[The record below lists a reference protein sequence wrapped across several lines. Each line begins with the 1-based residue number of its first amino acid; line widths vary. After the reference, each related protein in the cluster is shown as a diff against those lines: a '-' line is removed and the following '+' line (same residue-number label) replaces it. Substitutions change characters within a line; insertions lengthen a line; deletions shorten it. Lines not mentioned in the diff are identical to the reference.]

1 MFVCLFVFYPPWMFS
16 TSCQPLDC
24 GNWFLLDLSQ
34 LCVLGHSRSA
44 RQAEQLPLI
53 QSSHFFCGNAF
64 LPFCNDFF
72 PVRTGATKGL
82 GSPASVWWC
91 QMAPDPLGVKCTAVY
106 TLQLFTNCLSQQKGW
121 QCAATSLFL
130 QKVCAWFA
138 DWLSCQMPFGFAIL
152 STIKDQNY
160 PMAISVPSNKT
171 VNHPAELHFHVLCW
185 SCQIRVRFSSD
196 FKHAFDLSDLWR
208 LIDCYSDDFPLAWAA
223 NKGFG
228 LP

>member
-1 MFVCLFVFYPPWMFS
+1 MSTTGLWKLIPSGSFAVMCAGTLAVRKTSRAVASDSEFS
-16 TSCQPLDC
+16 
-24 GNWFLLDLSQ
+24 FLLWK
-34 LCVLGHSRSA
+34 CF
-44 RQAEQLPLI
+44 
-53 QSSHFFCGNAF
+53 SS
-64 LPFCNDFF
+64 LLQWFF

-82 GSPASVWWC
+82 GAPASVWWC
-91 QMAPDPLGVKCTAVY
+91 QVASDPLGAKCTAVY
-106 TLQLFTNCLSQQKGW
+106 TLQLFTNCPSQQKGW
-121 QCAATSLFL
+121 RCAATSLFV

-152 STIKDQNY
+152 STIQVQNY
-160 PMAISVPSNKT
+160 PMAISVPNNKT

-196 FKHAFDLSDLWR
+196 FKHAFDLSDLWH
-208 LIDCYSDDFPLAWAA
+208 LVDCYSDDFPLAWAA